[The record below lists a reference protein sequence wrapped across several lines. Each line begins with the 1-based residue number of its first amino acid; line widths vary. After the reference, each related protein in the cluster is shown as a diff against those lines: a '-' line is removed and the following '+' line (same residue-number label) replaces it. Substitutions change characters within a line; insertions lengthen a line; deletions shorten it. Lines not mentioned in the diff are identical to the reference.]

1 MNSLGLSEI
10 VKKETLS
17 LYRCSDGHQMWL
29 TKEEEK
35 NKPDLLVKENI
46 IINIDKTIEKPSSPS
61 ISTEDQELTVV
72 MFPFTET
79 RYKRDGT
86 VERYRFN
93 ERHYIRGGK
102 VYGVRKWSQ
111 EE

>member
-1 MNSLGLSEI
+1 
-10 VKKETLS
+10 
-17 LYRCSDGHQMWL
+17 
-29 TKEEEK
+29 
-35 NKPDLLVKENI
+35 
-46 IINIDKTIEKPSSPS
+46 
-61 ISTEDQELTVV
+61 

-79 RYKRDGT
+79 RYKKDGT